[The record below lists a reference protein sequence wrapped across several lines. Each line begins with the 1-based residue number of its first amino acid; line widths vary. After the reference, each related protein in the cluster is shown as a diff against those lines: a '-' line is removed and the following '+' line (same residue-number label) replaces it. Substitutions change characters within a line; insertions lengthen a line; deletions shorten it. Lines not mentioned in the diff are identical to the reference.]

1 MITRIFFSIFFLFLA
16 GCSIQGPPGPIGPK
30 GEPGLKG
37 SQGLT
42 GPIGPKGPMGE
53 PGEGLSKD
61 QKSKIEKII
70 NGSLE
75 KIVSSSS
82 YSFGFAPTITGFL
95 YLTNYGKIYKL
106 ENKNPETL
114 GNEIEII
121 TRIDNR
127 KDFISISRIVYGE
140 DIKQFF
146 SAVTSGGLIYTST
159 DLKQWKLADEHIL
172 FKE

>member
-1 MITRIFFSIFFLFLA
+1 MITRIFFSMFFLFFS
-16 GCSIQGPPGPIGPK
+16 GCSMQGPPGPR

-37 SQGLT
+37 EQGLTGPT

-53 PGEGLSKD
+53 PGEGLSKE

-95 YLTNYGKIYKL
+95 YLTNYGKIYKQ

-114 GNEIEII
+114 GNEIEMI

-127 KDFISISRIVYGE
+127 QDFISISRIVYGE

-159 DLKQWKLADEHIL
+159 DLKQWKLANEHIL
-172 FKE
+172 LR

>member
-1 MITRIFFSIFFLFLA
+1 MFFLFFS
-16 GCSIQGPPGPIGPK
+16 GCSLQGPPGPMGPK

-37 SQGLT
+37 AQGLT
-42 GPIGPKGPMGE
+42 GPAGPIGPKGPMGE
-53 PGEGLSKD
+53 PGEGLSKN
-61 QKSKIEKII
+61 QKLKIEKII

-75 KIVSSSS
+75 RIVSSSS

-95 YLTNYGKIYKL
+95 YLTNYGKIYKQ

-114 GNEIEII
+114 GNNIELI

-127 KDFISISRIVYGE
+127 QDFISISRIVYGE

-146 SAVTSGGLIYTST
+146 SAATSGGLIYNST
-159 DLKQWKLADEHIL
+159 DLKEWKLADENIP
-172 FKE
+172 FK

>member
-1 MITRIFFSIFFLFLA
+1 MFFLFLA

-42 GPIGPKGPMGE
+42 GPIGPKGPKGE
-53 PGEGLSKD
+53 SGEGLSKD

-70 NGSLE
+70 NGPLE

-127 KDFISISRIVYGE
+127 QDFISISRIVYGE

-159 DLKQWKLADEHIL
+159 DLKQWKLADEHFL
-172 FKE
+172 FKK

>member
-1 MITRIFFSIFFLFLA
+1 M
-16 GCSIQGPPGPIGPK
+16 QGPPGPMGPK

-37 SQGLT
+37 TQGLT
-42 GPIGPKGPMGE
+42 GPSGPIGPKGPMGE
-53 PGEGLSKD
+53 PGKGLSKD
-61 QKSKIEKII
+61 QKLKIEKII

-95 YLTNYGKIYKL
+95 YLTNYGKIYKQ

-127 KDFISISRIVYGE
+127 QDFISISRIVYGE

-146 SAVTSGGLIYTST
+146 TAVTSGGLIYNST
-159 DLKQWKLADEHIL
+159 DLKEWSLTDEPTP

>member
-1 MITRIFFSIFFLFLA
+1 MFFLFLA

-37 SQGLT
+37 SQGIT

-61 QKSKIEKII
+61 QKLKIEKII

-114 GNEIEII
+114 GNKIEII

-127 KDFISISRIVYGE
+127 QDFISISRIVYGE

-146 SAVTSGGLIYTST
+146 SAVTSSGLIYTSI
-159 DLKQWKLADEHIL
+159 DLKQWKLEDEHIFL
-172 FKE
+172 KE